1 MGAQLVKKRRSKQE
15 PSGWPK
21 GLIENV
27 AVSIA
32 IANYG
37 GNFAQYHDG
46 QKGNL
51 RIKAAVIITNVKR
64 ASVDDQSG
72 ADQLIEKVANIV
84 ATVGGATRHYT
95 EDYWR
100 SVAKRIIDDVRRA
113 PWAPPPPIGLPSA
126 GGKR

>member
-1 MGAQLVKKRRSKQE
+1 VGAQLVKKRRSKQE

-27 AVSIA
+27 AISIA

-84 ATVGGATRHYT
+84 ATVGRAT
-95 EDYWR
+95 YWR